1 MKLFTGETL
10 QIEIVNEAEICEECF
25 ESLEKYD
32 ELQHKSRQIQSKMT
46 NLYYEMR
53 SVQVYIKEEPEEDI
67 DDFLLPD
74 QETSGSD
81 SDNKFPAL
89 KPQIKPNNTS
99 ASQVHCDQCPMKFTT
114 CKLLRQHMK
123 THLQLKPEVKL
134 PRCESCSK
142 NFRTDT
148 DLQIHQ
154 ATDHDRG
161 TGPFDCPICF
171 KSYNDRT
178 ALRTH
183 FHIHSSERSFLCG
196 M

>member
-1 MKLFTGETL
+1 
-10 QIEIVNEAEICEECF
+10 
-25 ESLEKYD
+25 
-32 ELQHKSRQIQSKMT
+32 MT
-46 NLYYEMR
+46 SLYYEMR
-53 SVQVYIKEEPEEDI
+53 SVQVYIKEEPDEDI
-67 DDFLLPD
+67 DDSMQPNED
-74 QETSGSD
+74 TSD
-81 SDNKFPAL
+81 SDSDYEFPAE
-89 KPQIKPNNTS
+89 KSQTKSTNTS
-99 ASQVHCDQCPMKFTT
+99 ASQVHCDQCPMKFNS

-142 NFRTDT
+142 NFRTET
-148 DLQIHQ
+148 DLQIHL

-183 FHIHSSERSFLCG
+183 YHIHSLERKFLCG
-196 M
+196 V